1 MNGVNAANT
10 VGNLH
15 LDKLHQRGDKGNSK
29 GSPKLYRNRAEL
41 MKNYSSIYK
50 LLKGHRETRLSHF
63 RAPKN

>member
-15 LDKLHQRGDKGNSK
+15 LDKLHQRGEKGNSK

-41 MKNYSSIYK
+41 TGKDPDAGK
-50 LLKGHRETRLSHF
+50 D
-63 RAPKN
+63 